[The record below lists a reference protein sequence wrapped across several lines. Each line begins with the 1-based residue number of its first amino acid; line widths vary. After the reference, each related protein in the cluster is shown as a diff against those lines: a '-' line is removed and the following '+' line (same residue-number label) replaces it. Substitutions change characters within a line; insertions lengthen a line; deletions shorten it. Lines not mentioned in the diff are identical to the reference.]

1 MALSNL
7 AALNAKPAVKP
18 YKLTDANGLYLEV
31 RPTGAKLWRYRYR
44 IGGKENKFTLGHF
57 FADKSRV
64 GHVSLE
70 GARRARDEARALVR
84 KAIHPSH
91 NRQTAIAKQLEENK
105 TTFKAIAKE
114 WIERK
119 EKNWSEVYAN
129 QIKHV
134 LKNDVYP
141 DIGTLPIVSI
151 TPNQILQI
159 LFKVER
165 RGANTYAHLIRQW
178 ASAIFRY
185 AIVTQRAQ
193 LDSAAPLRGA
203 IIRNKVRHSKALSR
217 EEITAFLK
225 RLDTYKGDPATI
237 FGFRII
243 LLTFVRTI
251 ELRAARWT
259 EFDIAKAEWRI
270 PAARM
275 KMREEHIVPLS
286 RQTIVQLEGLRAIT
300 GHSPFLFPNRCNSQS
315 YMTSTTLNRALER
328 MKFLGEGSIGFSAHG
343 FRATASTMLNES
355 GFNSDVIERQ
365 LAHQDRNK
373 VRASYN
379 HASYLDERKV
389 MMQIWA
395 DMIDEMQDPKG
406 QVLAFIRALS
416 HNPVERVAALI
427 GCHKIVP

>member
-7 AALNAKPAVKP
+7 AALTAKPADKP

-31 RPTGAKLWRYRYR
+31 RPSGAKLWRYRYR
-44 IGGKENKFTLGHF
+44 IGGKENKFTLGQF

-70 GARRARDEARALVR
+70 SARHARDEARALVR

-91 NRQTAIAKQLEENK
+91 NRQNAIAKQLEENK
-105 TTFKAIAKE
+105 TTFKAIAEE

-119 EKNWSEVYAN
+119 GKNWSEVYAN

-134 LKNDVYP
+134 LKTDVYA
-141 DIGTLPIVSI
+141 DIGTLPITSI
-151 TPNQILQI
+151 SPNQILQI

-193 LDSAAPLRGA
+193 LDPAAPLRGA

-217 EEITAFLK
+217 EELIAFLK
-225 RLDTYKGDPATI
+225 CLETYKGDPATI
-237 FGFRII
+237 FGFRIM

-259 EFDIAKAEWRI
+259 EFDIEKAEWRI

-275 KMREEHIVPLS
+275 KMREEHIVPIS
-286 RQTIVQLEGLRAIT
+286 RQAITYLKALHDIT
-300 GHSPFLFPNRCNSQS
+300 GHSPFLFPNRCNSRS

-328 MKFLGEGSIGFSAHG
+328 MKFLGEGGIGFSAHG

-395 DMIDEMQDPKG
+395 NMVDEMQNPKTTT
-406 QVLAFIRALS
+406 LAFMRTLS
-416 HNPVERVAALI
+416 RQP
-427 GCHKIVP
+427 G